1 MSKTGESILAETMVV
16 PLGADPVEMRKE
28 QEAADEGGCA
38 TPGKKK
44 RSKGKGRGLARGDGK
59 GPMGV
64 PSGDDDDDD
73 ETSEGKIKR
82 PPEKVSKEDLERIK
96 KLDDEDDEDYMD
108 IPIVALKTFKTFY
121 VEGHTGVAAMMM
133 ADTLGIKV
141 GDDMDE
147 EMQNEI
153 LLFLEASGPSQLS
166 FLRRS
171 MTKFDAFMN
180 MVKGAWEK
188 LGDSKKEQIVKVLKS
203 KSAKMGTEVKNKASA
218 LDPKN
223 ADDVMMLAT
232 FAYMYGLGLP
242 GDGATAAESDDDTVS
257 E

>member
-1 MSKTGESILAETMVV
+1 MSTKTGADILAELKAPEGVLDETMVV
-16 PLGADPVEMRKE
+16 PLGADPVQMRKD
-28 QEAADEGGCA
+28 QEAAQA
-38 TPGKKK
+38 
-44 RSKGKGRGLARGDGK
+44 S
-59 GPMGV
+59 
-64 PSGDDDDDD
+64 DDSTD
-73 ETSEGKIKR
+73 EGKIKR
-82 PPEKVSKEDLERIK
+82 PTEKVSKEDLEKIK
-96 KLDDEDDEDYMD
+96 KLDDAEDDDV
-108 IPIVALKTFKTFY
+108 IGLPIIALKTFKSFY
-121 VEGHTGVAAMMM
+121 IEGHTGVAAMMM
-133 ADTLGIKV
+133 ADELGISV
-141 GDDMDE
+141 GDEMDE
-147 EMQNEI
+147 EVEEEF
-153 LLFLEASGPSQLS
+153 LLFLEGGAPSQLS

-242 GDGATAAESDDDTVS
+242 GDGATAAEDTDDTVS